1 MLYVEIHPPFI
12 RTKVNHEKRLLSVLN
27 AHQKHNIPTLRF
39 EVDYF
44 ENIKNIHDIYS
55 DRV

>member
-1 MLYVEIHPPFI
+1 MPI
-12 RTKVNHEKRLLSVLN
+12 K
-27 AHQKHNIPTLRF
+27 KHNIPTLRF

-55 DRV
+55 DKYFDKSRVAVEIQKVSL

>member
-1 MLYVEIHPPFI
+1 MPI
-12 RTKVNHEKRLLSVLN
+12 K
-27 AHQKHNIPTLRF
+27 KHNIPTLRF

-55 DRV
+55 DKLAGFDKSRVAVEIQKVSL